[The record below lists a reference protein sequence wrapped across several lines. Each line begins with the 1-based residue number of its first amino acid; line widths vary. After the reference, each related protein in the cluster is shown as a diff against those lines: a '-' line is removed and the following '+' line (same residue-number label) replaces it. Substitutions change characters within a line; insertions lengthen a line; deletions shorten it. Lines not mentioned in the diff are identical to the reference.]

1 MTEMKK
7 TVAVKDLCCERCA
20 RHLSE
25 ALMLE
30 EGISKAKANY
40 KRNVVF
46 LETTLSDEQIAS
58 LVSQKG
64 YEVLSVSIR
73 KGIFG

>member
-1 MTEMKK
+1 
-7 TVAVKDLCCERCA
+7 
-20 RHLSE
+20 
-25 ALMLE
+25 MLE

-46 LETTLSDEQIAS
+46 LETTLADEQIAS